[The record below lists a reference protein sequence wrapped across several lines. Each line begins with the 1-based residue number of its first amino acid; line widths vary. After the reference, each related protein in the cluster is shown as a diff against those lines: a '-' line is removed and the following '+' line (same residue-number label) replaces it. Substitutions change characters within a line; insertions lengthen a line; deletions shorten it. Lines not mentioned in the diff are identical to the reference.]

1 MQTLELKSAE
11 ATLTEYSGNKRGMLK
26 ERPRYIL
33 ICIVRKEKQK
43 PILR

>member
-26 ERPRYIL
+26 ERARYIL
-33 ICIVRKEKQK
+33 ICINKERKLRS
-43 PILR
+43 ILR